1 MEIKIPKTIAE
12 LTLKQ
17 YLEFTKTAEK
27 ITDDGSLDSILLTY
41 KLVEIVSGATEE
53 DIDELTIPEVN
64 QLALDVKSIIEG
76 FDGFKPEYK
85 SFNID
90 GVDYAS
96 KDINN
101 LDNGEYISLNIL
113 KEQYKND
120 SFAMFPKLLAI
131 LVRPAKL
138 EYDFETKQE
147 KWVIEKFN
155 RRDVENLDWRADLF
169 YNKAKAGDVIPII
182 NFFLSTNKK

>member
-169 YNKAKAGDVIPII
+169 YNKAKSGDGIPII